1 MSYDHCRKCFLV
13 NKINK
18 RKYNLITLH
27 LYAYLASWGMLRNSF
42 LMQKDYLFN
51 KPIVKILCENKYS
64 TLIDW
69 SPYNKTEQE
78 IDEYINLVLELKTR
92 IKEYYLSDYYY
103 NDKCEK
109 IKIKNVTDTLV
120 SKILLG
126 TLGCIPAYDQYLVK
140 ALRHDKIV
148 GTLSKK
154 SISKVVEF
162 AMDNEIDISKLCKK
176 LGPLYPPMKIIDMYF
191 WEKGITK

>member
-1 MSYDHCRKCFLV
+1 MVETCTKALAISYIENH
-13 NKINK
+13 N
-18 RKYNLITLH
+18 
-27 LYAYLASWGMLRNSF
+27 ALACV
-42 LMQKDYLFN
+42 
-51 KPIVKILCENKYS
+51 IVDTHFS
-64 TLIDW
+64 
-69 SPYNKTEQE
+69 
-78 IDEYINLVLELKTR
+78 
-92 IKEYYLSDYYY
+92 
-103 NDKCEK
+103 EK